1 MYCLPFPSLVILGS
15 MDAGK
20 FSRYELRE
28 ELGRGG
34 MATVYRAYDPLFERE
49 VALKIL
55 KQELLE
61 NVHLRERFERETKII
76 ARLEH
81 AAIVPVY
88 DVGNDNNQLFF
99 VMRYMAGGSL
109 VERIQ
114 DRSLSLSEIAHII
127 QRVAAALDYA
137 HNKGV
142 IHRDLKPGNILFD
155 EYNNAYI
162 SDFGIAKLTH
172 ASVKLT
178 NSGIIGTPTHMSP
191 EQAMGEEVDGRS
203 DIYSLGVILFEMLS
217 GKTPYEATTPLGM
230 AFKHA
235 SDPVP
240 HILKINPN
248 LPEGIEMVI
257 EKVMAKNRDE
267 RYKSGTEFANAFIT
281 TMPGVLPADANLV
294 TPPPPAPK
302 AITPPLTPPSAAPTH
317 QPISRFGIPG
327 VFIVL
332 TLAAFAF
339 WGYPRF
345 INSIQPTPQPATV
358 TSAPPTSTSTSLPAT
373 TATQMPTEAV
383 TPTVPVAA
391 VNGGAD
397 KIALTANDDIYIMDI
412 DGSNVNQL
420 TNTNIPKFDLQ
431 WLPGGH
437 EILYGERNC
446 VYKMNVDSVQAES
459 EEVVCFNEGKFEGFR
474 VSPDGMHM
482 AISIERRLLV
492 LPFDLQILSSV
503 TSTFELQGSEDLC
516 LDYADVA
523 VKGARWSAD
532 GQSLAIVYQSV
543 VNQRLGDTIRI
554 IEADMQRCQA
564 VDPLIMDEFPAKR
577 FVPEGYERYPVLPFY
592 NWDGNQQFLFN
603 SLKRNVG
610 YGELYLYDISTNM
623 LDKINPVDGVC
634 CYGTAAFSPDGTHI
648 LLVFQDERRGAD
660 SETELYYIP
669 VDQIDSDVEFVP
681 VRLPLQFFPD
691 LRESIQLALRPASP

>member
-1 MYCLPFPSLVILGS
+1 MYCLPLPSLVILVRM

-61 NVHLRERFERETKII
+61 NLQVRERFERETKII
-76 ARLEH
+76 AKREH
-81 AAIVPVY
+81 VAIVPVY
-88 DVGNDNNQLFF
+88 DVGRDNDQLFF

-109 VERIQ
+109 SERIQ
-114 DRSLSLSEIAHII
+114 NKSLSLSEIAHII

-248 LPEGIEMVI
+248 LPEGIETII

-267 RYKSGTEFANAFIT
+267 RYESGTEFANAFIT
-281 TMPGVLPADANLV
+281 TIPDGLPRDANLV
-294 TPPPPAPK
+294 TPPPAAPK
-302 AITPPLTPPSAAPTH
+302 AFTPPPTPPSAVPTH

-327 VFIVL
+327 VFIIL
-332 TLAAFAF
+332 TLAAFVF
-339 WGYPRF
+339 WGYPRL
-345 INSIQPTPQPATV
+345 INSIQTTPLPATV
-358 TSAPPTSTSTSLPAT
+358 TGAPPTSTSTSEPAV
-373 TATQMPTEAV
+373 TATQIPTEVIA
-383 TPTVPVAA
+383 PTLQVSLGI
-391 VNGGAD
+391 GGAD

-412 DGSNVNQL
+412 DGSNISQF
-420 TNTNIPKFDLQ
+420 TNTNIPKFYLK
-431 WLPGGH
+431 WLPGGN

-446 VYKMNVDSVQAES
+446 VYKINVDSVQAES
-459 EEVVCFNEGKFEGFR
+459 EKVACFNEGKFEGFR
-474 VSPDGMHM
+474 VSPDGMQM

-492 LPFDLQILSSV
+492 LPFDLQVLASV
-503 TSTFELQGSEDLC
+503 TSAFEL
-516 LDYADVA
+516 
-523 VKGARWSAD
+523 
-532 GQSLAIVYQSV
+532 
-543 VNQRLGDTIRI
+543 
-554 IEADMQRCQA
+554 
-564 VDPLIMDEFPAKR
+564 
-577 FVPEGYERYPVLPFY
+577 
-592 NWDGNQQFLFN
+592 
-603 SLKRNVG
+603 
-610 YGELYLYDISTNM
+610 
-623 LDKINPVDGVC
+623 
-634 CYGTAAFSPDGTHI
+634 
-648 LLVFQDERRGAD
+648 
-660 SETELYYIP
+660 
-669 VDQIDSDVEFVP
+669 
-681 VRLPLQFFPD
+681 
-691 LRESIQLALRPASP
+691 

>member
-1 MYCLPFPSLVILGS
+1 M

-55 KQELLE
+55 KPELLE

-76 ARLEH
+76 AKLEH
-81 AAIVPVY
+81 AAIVPVH

-114 DRSLSLSEIAHII
+114 DSSLSLGEIAHII

-162 SDFGIAKLTH
+162 SDFGIAKLTR

-178 NSGIIGTPTHMSP
+178 SSGIIGTPTHMSP

-203 DIYSLGVILFEMLS
+203 DIYSLGVMLFEMLS
-217 GKTPYEATTPLGM
+217 GKTPYQATTPLGM

-240 HILKINPN
+240 HILSINPN
-248 LPEGIEMVI
+248 LPEGIEAVI
-257 EKVMAKNRDE
+257 EKVMAKDRDQ
-267 RYKSGTEFANAFIT
+267 RYESGTEFANAFIT
-281 TMPGVLPADANLV
+281 TLPGVLAPDANLV
-294 TPPPPAPK
+294 TPPPPARK
-302 AITPPLTPPSAAPTH
+302 AETPPPTSPASSTATPAP
-317 QPISRFGIPG
+317 QPAPPITRFAIPG

-332 TLAAFAF
+332 TLAAFAV
-339 WGYPRF
+339 WGYPR
-345 INSIQPTPQPATV
+345 STPSFTATPPPATV
-358 TSAPPTSTSTSLPAT
+358 TTLISAPATPTSLPAA
-373 TATQMPTEAV
+373 TATPMPTEAI
-383 TPTVPVAA
+383 TPTLPVGAGS
-391 VNGGAD
+391 GGAD
-397 KIALTANDDIYIMDI
+397 KIALTANDDIYIMDL
-412 DGSNVNQL
+412 DGSNISQL
-420 TNTNIPKFDLQ
+420 TNTDIPKFDLQ
-431 WLPGGH
+431 WLPGGS
-437 EILYGERNC
+437 ELMYGERNC
-446 VYKMNVDSVQAES
+446 VYKINVDAVQTTQVEAQ
-459 EEVVCFNEGKFEGFR
+459 EVACFNSPKFEGFR
-474 VSPDGMHM
+474 VSPDGKQV

-492 LPFDLQILSSV
+492 LPFDLQTLSTVNSA
-503 TSTFELQGSEDLC
+503 FGLQSLSELC
-516 LDYADVA
+516 LDYSDVA

-532 GQSLAIVYQSV
+532 GQALAIIYQSV
-543 VNQRLGDTIRI
+543 VHKRLGDTVRVIQ
-554 IEADMQRCQA
+554 ADLQRCLA
-564 VDPLIMDEFPAKR
+564 VDPLIADEFPGDH
-577 FVPEGYERYPVLPFY
+577 FIPDGYERFPVLPFY
-592 NWDGNQQFLFN
+592 SWDGEQRFLFN

-610 YGELYLYDISTNM
+610 YGELYLYDKSTTEV
-623 LDKINPVDGVC
+623 DKINPVDGVC
-634 CYGTAAFSPDGTHI
+634 CYGSAAFSPDGTNI
-648 LLVFQDERRGAD
+648 LLVFQDVRSGAE
-660 SETELYYIP
+660 SESQLYYIP
-669 VDQIDSDVEFVP
+669 IDQLDSGVKFDP
-681 VRLPLQFFPD
+681 IKLPFHFFPD
-691 LRESIQLALRPASP
+691 LRENIQLALRPSAE

>member
-1 MYCLPFPSLVILGS
+1 M

-61 NVHLRERFERETKII
+61 NMHLRERFERETKII
-76 ARLEH
+76 AKLEH

-191 EQAMGEEVDGRS
+191 EQAMGEEVDERS

-248 LPEGIEMVI
+248 LPDGIETVI

-267 RYKSGTEFANAFIT
+267 RYSSGTEFANAFIT
-281 TMPGVLPADANLV
+281 TMPGVLPPDANLV
-294 TPPPPAPK
+294 TPPPPARI
-302 AITPPLTPPSAAPTH
+302 AVTPPPTPPTPFTATPIPQPAP
-317 QPISRFGIPG
+317 PISRFGIPG

-345 INSIQPTPQPATV
+345 INSIESTPQPATL
-358 TSAPPTSTSTSLPAT
+358 TSAPPTSTSTSLPAS

-383 TPTVPVAA
+383 TPTVPVSLGI
-391 VNGGAD
+391 GGAD

-412 DGSNVNQL
+412 DGSNINQL

-431 WLPGGH
+431 WLPGGN

-446 VYKMNVDSVQAES
+446 VYKINVDSVQAES
-459 EEVVCFNEGKFEGFR
+459 EEVACFNEGKFEGFR
-474 VSPDGMHM
+474 VSPDGMQM
-482 AISIERRLLV
+482 AIGIERRLLV
-492 LPFDLQILSSV
+492 LPFDMQMLSDV
-503 TSTFELQGSEDLC
+503 TSAFELQGSEDLC

-532 GQSLAIVYQSV
+532 GQALAIVYQSV
-543 VNQRLGDTIRI
+543 VNQRIGDTIRV
-554 IEADMQRCQA
+554 IEADTQRCQA

-623 LDKINPVDGVC
+623 ADKINPVDGIC

-648 LLVFQDERRGAD
+648 LLVFQDERLGAD
-660 SETELYYIP
+660 SESQLYYIP
-669 VDQIDSDVEFVP
+669 VDQINSSVEFVP

-691 LRESIQLALRPASP
+691 LRESIQLALRPSVP

>member
-1 MYCLPFPSLVILGS
+1 MYCLPLLSLVILGS

-76 ARLEH
+76 AKLEH

-114 DRSLSLSEIAHII
+114 NRSLSLSEIAHII

-162 SDFGIAKLTH
+162 SDFGIAKLAH

-235 SDPVP
+235 ADPVP

-248 LPEGIEMVI
+248 LPSGIEAVI
-257 EKVMAKNRDE
+257 EKVMAKNRDQ
-267 RYKSGTEFANAFIT
+267 RYESGTEFANAFIT
-281 TMPGVLPADANLV
+281 TMPGVVPSDANLV
-294 TPPPPAPK
+294 TPPPSARS
-302 AITPPLTPPSAAPTH
+302 AVTPPPTPSTAAPTP
-317 QPISRFGIPG
+317 QPISRLAIPG

-332 TLAAFAF
+332 TLAAFAV

-345 INSIQPTPQPATV
+345 ITSLTPTPQPATV
-358 TSAPPTSTSTSLPAT
+358 TSAPPTSTSLPAAT
-373 TATQMPTEAV
+373 ETQMPTEAI
-383 TPTVPVAA
+383 TPTVPVSLGI
-391 VNGGAD
+391 GGAD
-397 KIALTANDDIYIMDI
+397 QIALTANDDIYIMDM
-412 DGSNVNQL
+412 DGSNISQL

-431 WLPGGH
+431 WLPGGS
-437 EILYGERNC
+437 ELLYGERNC
-446 VYKMNVDSVQAES
+446 VYKINVDAAQS
-459 EEVVCFNEGKFEGFR
+459 ETEKVACFNDPKFEGFR
-474 VSPDGMHM
+474 VSPDGKQV

-492 LPFDLQILSSV
+492 LPFDLQMLSSI
-503 TSTFELQGSEDLC
+503 TSAFELQGSEDLC

-532 GQSLAIVYQSV
+532 GQALAIIYQSV
-543 VNQRLGDTIRI
+543 VNQRIGDTVRV
-554 IEADMQRCQA
+554 IEADMQRCRA

-577 FVPEGYERYPVLPFY
+577 FVPEGYERFPVLPFY
-592 NWDGNQQFLFN
+592 NWDGDRRFLFN

-610 YGELYLYDISTNM
+610 YGELYLYDISTNEVG
-623 LDKINPVDGVC
+623 KINPVDGVC
-634 CYGTAAFSPDGTHI
+634 CYGTAVFSPDGTHI

-660 SETELYYIP
+660 SESQLYYIP
-669 VDQIDSDVEFVP
+669 IDQIDSAVEFVP
-681 VRLPLQFFPD
+681 IKLPLHLFPD
-691 LRESIQLALRPASP
+691 LRESIQLALRASVP

>member
-1 MYCLPFPSLVILGS
+1 MYCLPLLSLVILGS

-76 ARLEH
+76 AKLEH

-114 DRSLSLSEIAHII
+114 NRSLSLSEIAHII

-162 SDFGIAKLTH
+162 SDFGIAKLAH

-235 SDPVP
+235 ADPVP

-248 LPEGIEMVI
+248 LPEGIETVI
-257 EKVMAKNRDE
+257 EKVMAKNRDQ
-267 RYKSGTEFANAFIT
+267 RYESGTEFANAFIT
-281 TMPGVLPADANLV
+281 TMPGVVPSDANLV
-294 TPPPPAPK
+294 TPPPSARS
-302 AITPPLTPPSAAPTH
+302 AVTPPPTPSTAAPTP
-317 QPISRFGIPG
+317 QPISRLAIPG

-332 TLAAFAF
+332 TLAAFAV

-345 INSIQPTPQPATV
+345 ITSLQTTPQPATV
-358 TSAPPTSTSTSLPAT
+358 TSAPPTSTSLPAAT
-373 TATQMPTEAV
+373 ETQMPTEAI
-383 TPTVPVAA
+383 TPTVPVSLGI
-391 VNGGAD
+391 GGAD
-397 KIALTANDDIYIMDI
+397 QIALTANDDIYIMDM
-412 DGSNVNQL
+412 DGSNISQL

-431 WLPGGH
+431 WLPGGS
-437 EILYGERNC
+437 ELLYGERNC
-446 VYKMNVDSVQAES
+446 VYKINVDAAQS
-459 EEVVCFNEGKFEGFR
+459 ETEKVACFNDPKFEGFR
-474 VSPDGMHM
+474 VSPDGKQV

-492 LPFDLQILSSV
+492 LPFDLQMLSSI
-503 TSTFELQGSEDLC
+503 TSAFELQGSEDLC

-532 GQSLAIVYQSV
+532 GQALAIIYQSV
-543 VNQRLGDTIRI
+543 VNQRIGDTVRV
-554 IEADMQRCQA
+554 IEADMQRCRA

-577 FVPEGYERYPVLPFY
+577 FVPEGYERFPVLPFY
-592 NWDGNQQFLFN
+592 NWDGDRRFLFN

-610 YGELYLYDISTNM
+610 YGELYLYDISTNEVG
-623 LDKINPVDGVC
+623 KINPVDGVC
-634 CYGTAAFSPDGTHI
+634 CYGTAVFSPDGTHI

-660 SETELYYIP
+660 SESQLYYIP
-669 VDQIDSDVEFVP
+669 IDQIDSAVEFVP
-681 VRLPLQFFPD
+681 IKLPLHLFPD
-691 LRESIQLALRPASP
+691 LRESIQLALRASVP

>member
-1 MYCLPFPSLVILGS
+1 MYCLPLVWLVILGNMN

-76 ARLEH
+76 AKLEH

-114 DRSLSLSEIAHII
+114 NRSLSLNEIAHII

-162 SDFGIAKLTH
+162 SDFGIAKLAH

-178 NSGIIGTPTHMSP
+178 SSGIIGTPTHMSP

-248 LPEGIEMVI
+248 LPAGIETVI
-257 EKVMAKNRDE
+257 EKVMAKSRDD
-267 RYKSGTEFANAFIT
+267 RYGSGTEFANAFIT
-281 TMPGVLPADANLV
+281 TVPGMLSSDADLV
-294 TPPPPAPK
+294 TPPPSARNVDALTTPA
-302 AITPPLTPPSAAPTH
+302 AAPTAP
-317 QPISRFGIPG
+317 PISRLAIPG

-332 TLAAFAF
+332 TLAIFAV

-345 INSIQPTPQPATV
+345 MASLNPTPEPATV
-358 TSAPPTSTSTSLPAT
+358 TSAPPTPTSLPNA
-373 TATQMPTEAV
+373 TATQMPTEAI
-383 TPTVPVAA
+383 TPTVA
-391 VNGGAD
+391 VSLGIGGAD
-397 KIALTANDDIYIMDI
+397 RIALTANDDIYIMNM
-412 DGSNVNQL
+412 DGSNISQL
-420 TNTNIPKFDLQ
+420 TNTDIPKFDLQ
-431 WLPGGH
+431 WLPGGS
-437 EILYGERNC
+437 ELLYGERNC
-446 VYKMNVDSVQAES
+446 VYKINVNAAQIEAGEIA
-459 EEVVCFNEGKFEGFR
+459 CFNDPKFEGFR
-474 VSPDGMHM
+474 VSPDGKQV

-492 LPFDLQILSSV
+492 LPFDLQTLSAV
-503 TSTFELQGSEDLC
+503 TSAFELQGSEDLC

-532 GQSLAIVYQSV
+532 GQALAIIYQSV
-543 VNQRLGDTIRI
+543 VNQRIGDTIRV

-564 VDPLIMDEFPAKR
+564 VDPLITDEFPADR
-577 FVPEGYERYPVLPFY
+577 FVPEGYERFPVLPFY
-592 NWDGNQQFLFN
+592 NWDGSQRFLFN

-610 YGELYLYDISTNM
+610 YGELYLYDSSTTTVG
-623 LDKINPVDGVC
+623 KINPVDGVC
-634 CYGTAAFSPDGTHI
+634 CYGSAAFSPDGTHI
-648 LLVFQDERRGAD
+648 LLVFQDERRGAE
-660 SETELYYIP
+660 SESQLYYVP
-669 VDQIDSDVEFVP
+669 MDQIDSGVKFDP
-681 VRLPLQFFPD
+681 IKLSLHFFPD
-691 LRESIQLALRPASP
+691 LRENIQLALRASAP

>member
-1 MYCLPFPSLVILGS
+1 
-15 MDAGK
+15 
-20 FSRYELRE
+20 
-28 ELGRGG
+28 
-34 MATVYRAYDPLFERE
+34 
-49 VALKIL
+49 
-55 KQELLE
+55 
-61 NVHLRERFERETKII
+61 
-76 ARLEH
+76 
-81 AAIVPVY
+81 
-88 DVGNDNNQLFF
+88 
-99 VMRYMAGGSL
+99 
-109 VERIQ
+109 
-114 DRSLSLSEIAHII
+114 
-127 QRVAAALDYA
+127 
-137 HNKGV
+137 
-142 IHRDLKPGNILFD
+142 
-155 EYNNAYI
+155 
-162 SDFGIAKLTH
+162 
-172 ASVKLT
+172 
-178 NSGIIGTPTHMSP
+178 
-191 EQAMGEEVDGRS
+191 
-203 DIYSLGVILFEMLS
+203 
-217 GKTPYEATTPLGM
+217 
-230 AFKHA
+230 
-235 SDPVP
+235 
-240 HILKINPN
+240 
-248 LPEGIEMVI
+248 
-257 EKVMAKNRDE
+257 
-267 RYKSGTEFANAFIT
+267 
-281 TMPGVLPADANLV
+281 
-294 TPPPPAPK
+294 
-302 AITPPLTPPSAAPTH
+302 
-317 QPISRFGIPG
+317 
-327 VFIVL
+327 
-332 TLAAFAF
+332 
-339 WGYPRF
+339 
-345 INSIQPTPQPATV
+345 
-358 TSAPPTSTSTSLPAT
+358 
-373 TATQMPTEAV
+373 
-383 TPTVPVAA
+383 
-391 VNGGAD
+391 
-397 KIALTANDDIYIMDI
+397 
-412 DGSNVNQL
+412 
-420 TNTNIPKFDLQ
+420 
-431 WLPGGH
+431 
-437 EILYGERNC
+437 
-446 VYKMNVDSVQAES
+446 
-459 EEVVCFNEGKFEGFR
+459 VVCFNEGKFEGFR